1 MASLNVRSIELIMS
15 VELPIIKPVS
25 CDINYEDMR
34 QIPVNI
40 FNVIYSAYSV
50 FCTNKT
56 RPALQ
61 CRRSLNTV
69 VSCESNIFVNRLV
82 GKTEGKR
89 PLRHV
94 DVDGRMTSK
103 CII

>member
-1 MASLNVRSIELIMS
+1 MASSNVRSIELIMS

-25 CDINYEDMR
+25 CDINYEDEAD
-34 QIPVNI
+34 PSNI
-40 FNVIYSAYSV
+40 FNVIYSACSV

-56 RPALQ
+56 RPAIQ